1 MGLSSTQRNAVLS
14 SWIKPSSD
22 DEKTQQDRAERLVRA
37 AIDESDEIDNG
48 QVEIYTKGSYPN
60 NTNVRRDS
68 DVDVVVELHAC
79 FYAAPKSGVTLLN
92 PGPTTPYTG
101 QWTPTKWRAAVKTA
115 MVNYFG
121 ASSVDASGKVA
132 INIGAVAG
140 SRPSADVVPS
150 FLYYRYEDAYKQEKN
165 QGSCVFPSDGG
176 DMIVNWPEQQLQN
189 GRTLNTTTGGRYKNF
204 VRALK
209 NAENTLVAEGSLDS
223 LPSYFME
230 CLVYNVP
237 ASTLSSG
244 SNLAA
249 GFQSTLAYLWNHLDD
264 GSAAAR
270 DWVEPNYMKWLFKG
284 HQKWTVGQAKDLV
297 LLTYSHLGYGD

>member
-1 MGLSSTQRNAVLS
+1 MGLSTTQRNAVLS
-14 SWIKPSSD
+14 SWIKPSND
-22 DEKTQQDRAERLVRA
+22 DEKAQQDRAERLVRA
-37 AIDESDEIDNG
+37 AIDESDDFDDAE
-48 QVEIYTKGSYPN
+48 VEIYTKGSYPN

-68 DVDVVVELHAC
+68 DVDVVVELHDC
-79 FYAAPKSGVTLLN
+79 FYSAPKSGVTLVN
-92 PGPTTPYTG
+92 PGHTTPYTG
-101 QWTPTKWRAAVKTA
+101 PWTPTKWRAAVKKA
-115 MVNYFG
+115 MVTYFG
-121 ASSVDASGKVA
+121 ESSVDATGRVA

-150 FLYYRYEDAYKQEKN
+150 FLYYRYEDAYKQEKE

-176 DMIVNWPEQQLQN
+176 AMIVNWPDQQLRK

-209 NAENTLVAEGSLDS
+209 NAENTLVAEGAIDD

-237 ASTLSSG
+237 ATTLSSG
-244 SNLAA
+244 SNLAD
-249 GFQSTLAYLWNHLDD
+249 GFQSTLAYLWNRLSD
-264 GSAAAR
+264 GSAAT

-284 HQKWTVGQAKDLV
+284 PQKWTVDQAKDLV
-297 LLTYSHLGYGD
+297 LLTFSHLGYGD